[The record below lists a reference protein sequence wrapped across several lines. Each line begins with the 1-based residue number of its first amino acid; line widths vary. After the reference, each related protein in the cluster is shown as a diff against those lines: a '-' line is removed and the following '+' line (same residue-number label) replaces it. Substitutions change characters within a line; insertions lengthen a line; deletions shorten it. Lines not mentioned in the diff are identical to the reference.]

1 MVPDLPPPPNPV
13 LLVHGID
20 DTGRVFD
27 ALAPK
32 LKAAGWHVET
42 IDMRPNNGDE
52 SLVVLAEQVR
62 DKVSRMRAAT
72 GASRVDLVAFSL
84 GGIVSRYYLQRLGG
98 AHQVQR
104 FVTLSSPHAGTL
116 MGYARWNR
124 GATELRRGSAFLAD
138 LNRDWSKTAEQVR
151 VTSIWTPLDLMIVPA
166 NSSEL
171 PGARNLTVPVLLHP
185 LMLVDNRCHALVLE
199 ALQD

>member
-1 MVPDLPPPPNPV
+1 MVADLPPSPNPV

-32 LKAAGWHVET
+32 LRAAGWHVET
-42 IDMRPNNGDE
+42 IDMVPNNGDA
-52 SLVVLAEQVR
+52 SLALLAEQVG
-62 DKVSRMRAAT
+62 DKVARMRATT

-98 AHQVQR
+98 ASQVQR

-116 MGYARWNR
+116 MGYVRWNQ
-124 GATELRRGSAFLAD
+124 GASELRRGSAFLAD
-138 LNRDWSKTAEQVR
+138 LNRDWHQTARQVR
-151 VTSIWTPLDLMIVPA
+151 VTSVWTPLDLMIVPA

-171 PGARNLTVPVLLHP
+171 QGARNLTVPVALHS

-199 ALQD
+199 ALRD